1 MKKLF
6 WDNRLQRL
14 PALWRILLQ
23 ALMIVILGFPLI
35 SLATVAGMFNAS
47 RIAGTSFSE
56 QFLALQ
62 SDPAT
67 ATQLLENDPVTLL
80 LNVVAQGLAVV
91 IAIFVA
97 ARLLDK
103 RKIADFGLHFSHRW
117 WSDFGFGLALGALLM
132 FLIFL
137 IEYAAGWIKITDT
150 FDSGFDDISFGPAML
165 GALGLFLAVGI
176 YEELISRGYHLKNMA
191 EGLGFIGSRAAI
203 VIALLLSSTIFGLLH
218 AMNPNATPLATFN
231 IFLAGIFLGLGYV
244 LTGELAIPIG
254 LHITWNFFQGNVF
267 GFPVSGNIAGPS
279 LIRVE
284 QGGDPLIT
292 GGAFGPEAGL
302 IGIGAMIVGSVLIAL
317 WVRQNHG
324 SADLQ
329 LALTEPDLTKKH
341 QLVLTKVNTE
351 MI

>member
-1 MKKLF
+1 MKNLF

-23 ALMIVILGFPLI
+23 TFMMIIVSIPLL
-35 SLATVAGMFNAS
+35 SLATIIGMFS
-47 RIAGTSFSE
+47 TSIMAGNSFSE
-56 QFLALQ
+56 QLLALQ
-62 SDPAT
+62 SDPAA
-67 ATQLLENDPVTLL
+67 ATTDPVILF

-91 IAIFVA
+91 IAIFIA

-103 RKIADFGLHFSHRW
+103 RKIANFGLHLNRRW
-117 WSDFGFGLALGALLM
+117 WSDLGFGLALGALLM

-137 IEYAAGWIKITDT
+137 IEYAAGWIKITGT
-150 FDSGFDDISFGPAML
+150 FDSGFDGISFGLGML
-165 GALGLFLAVGI
+165 GALLLFLAVGF
-176 YEELISRGYHLKNMA
+176 YEELMSRGYHLKNMA
-191 EGLGFIGSRAAI
+191 EGFGFIGSRAAI
-203 VIALLLSSTIFGLLH
+203 IIALILSSAIFGLLH
-218 AMNPNATPLATFN
+218 ATNPNATPLATFN

-279 LIRVE
+279 FIRIE

-302 IGIGAMIVGSVLIAL
+302 IGIGAMIVGSILIVL
-317 WVRQNHG
+317 WVRQSHG
-324 SADLQ
+324 TADLQ
-329 LALTEPDLTKKH
+329 LALTEPDLTERH
-341 QLVLTKVNTE
+341 QLVLNKVETKIV
-351 MI
+351 